1 MLQVNQLVGF
11 GAGATNVSTWAT
23 TFLQVLNIDSS
34 GWSGFTM
41 KQVINNPLF
50 GASGSSVRVTVQASS
65 AAGFSLD
72 GLYIGDQAIAGD
84 EPDASSLSRLLFSG
98 SGSLSLS
105 AAQSAVSDV
114 LAFSF
119 DATID
124 KIISAH
130 FNGTSAIAGRNTLTG
145 TQNFFKGAV
154 DESATANVNVG
165 TYASSGSAMRLVS
178 KIEVLQP

>member
-1 MLQVNQLVGF
+1 MFQVNQLNGF
-11 GAGATNVSTWAT
+11 GAGTAVSAWAT
-23 TFLQVLNIDSS
+23 TFIQTLNVDST

-41 KQVINNPLF
+41 KQVINASLYGP
-50 GASGSSVRVTVQASS
+50 SGSSVRVTVQASS

-72 GLYIGDQAIAGD
+72 GLYIGDQAVAGD
-84 EPDASSLSRLLFSG
+84 EPDAASLSRLLFAT

-130 FNGTSAIAGRNTLTG
+130 FNATSAIAGRNTLTG
-145 TQNFFKGAV
+145 TQNFFKGAA

-165 TYASSGSAMRLVS
+165 TYSSSGSALRLVS
-178 KIEVLQP
+178 KIEVLV